1 MEGMITKKIFG
12 ESGETYYPTIKTL
25 VTSINNTTYP
35 FVSERSFIDT
45 IKTDISQ
52 GMQMYWIEILLRAHM
67 SASVSILRFERW
79 MDGVIK
85 SFANNNFF
93 VFSASFKS
101 LIESAAHTYETLR
114 DVPYG
119 LAKNSKMITKSI
131 LGHQNTIVI
140 SKELEDILID
150 FLSKKEDI
158 PNSIRS
164 KSTIRYLKKLE
175 NGKSGSL
182 VDFYSKLCG
191 ITQPAASSIAFF
203 FLPNHE
209 NNCILMNGLDEE
221 YIAAFVEGFKSTIS
235 DIFQLSLQASF
246 TTLKT
251 LNLFPHELLHT
262 PIIDQIDLPEIDL
275 WNNIVKYFN

>member
-1 MEGMITKKIFG
+1 MEGMITKMIFG

-25 VTSINNTTYP
+25 VSSINNTTYP

-52 GMQMYWIEILLRAHM
+52 GMKMYWIEILLRAHM

-79 MDGVIK
+79 MDGIIK
-85 SFANNNFF
+85 SFVNNNFF

-101 LIESAAHTYETLR
+101 LIESAADTYDTLK

-119 LAKNSKMITKSI
+119 LAKNSKMITRSL

-140 SKELEDILID
+140 SKELEDVLID
-150 FLSKKEDI
+150 FISQKEGL
-158 PNSIRS
+158 PNSLRS
-164 KSTIRYLKKLE
+164 KSTIHYLKKLE
-175 NGKSGSL
+175 NGKSGPL
-182 VDFYSKLCG
+182 IDFYLKLCG
-191 ITQPAASSIAFF
+191 ITQPSASSIAFF
-203 FLPNHE
+203 FLPNYE
-209 NNCILMNGLDEE
+209 KNCILMNGLDEE

-235 DIFQLSLQASF
+235 DIFHLSLQASF

-251 LNLFPHELLHT
+251 LNLFPHEMLHT
-262 PIIDQIDLPEIDL
+262 PIIDQIDLPETHL
-275 WNNIVKYFN
+275 WKNILKYFN

>member
-12 ESGETYYPTIKTL
+12 EPGETYYPTIKTL
-25 VTSINNTTYP
+25 VSSINNTTYP

-52 GMQMYWIEILLRAHM
+52 GMKMYWIEILLRAHM

-79 MDGVIK
+79 VDGIIK

-101 LIESAAHTYETLR
+101 LIESAADTYDTLK

-140 SKELEDILID
+140 SKELEDVLID
-150 FLSKKEDI
+150 FISQKEGI
-158 PNSIRS
+158 PNSLRS
-164 KSTIRYLKKLE
+164 KSTIHYLKKLE
-175 NGKSGSL
+175 NGKSGPL
-182 VDFYSKLCG
+182 IDFYSKLCG
-191 ITQPAASSIAFF
+191 IAQPTASSVAFF
-203 FLPNHE
+203 LLPNRE
-209 NNCILMNGLDEE
+209 KKCILMNGLDEE
-221 YIAAFVEGFKSTIS
+221 YIAAFVEGFQSTIS

-246 TTLKT
+246 STLKT
-251 LNLFPHELLHT
+251 LNLFPHEKLHT
-262 PIIDQIDLPEIDL
+262 PIVDQIDLPEIGL
-275 WNNIVKYFN
+275 WNNILKYFN

>member
-1 MEGMITKKIFG
+1 MPIYVYGIGKAT
-12 ESGETYYPTIKTL
+12 
-25 VTSINNTTYP
+25 
-35 FVSERSFIDT
+35 FIDT

-79 MDGVIK
+79 MDGIIK

-101 LIESAAHTYETLR
+101 LIESAADTYDTLK

-140 SKELEDILID
+140 SKELEDVLID
-150 FLSKKEDI
+150 FISQKEAI
-158 PNSIRS
+158 PNSLRS
-164 KSTIRYLKKLE
+164 KSTIHYLKKLE
-175 NGKSGSL
+175 NGKSGPL
-182 VDFYSKLCG
+182 IDFYSKLCG
-191 ITQPAASSIAFF
+191 ITQPTASSVAFF

-209 NNCILMNGLDEE
+209 KNCILMNGLDEE

-251 LNLFPHELLHT
+251 LNLFPHEKLHT

-275 WNNIVKYFN
+275 WNNILKYFN